1 MERLLLWD
9 APNMDMALSTLIGG
23 KPTPHQRPDLGALY
37 DWFVRRGDERDTH
50 EAAVFVNVPTHLAE
64 RMTGWV
70 MWLNET
76 GYRVFAKPKDGASDI
91 DDDIRTRLHGTDP
104 GELAEVV
111 LASHDAKAF
120 LEDGEMLA
128 AKGVT
133 VTVLGF
139 RELAP
144 RFARSELLNFV
155 DPEEVPELFDEP
167 PPRVRLDALPP
178 EGRWFEPPPDEP
190 LLDDG

>member
-1 MERLLLWD
+1 MQRLLLWD
-9 APNMDMALSTLIGG
+9 APNMDMTLSTLIGG
-23 KPTPHQRPDLGALY
+23 KPTPRQRPNLGVLFE
-37 DWFVRRGDERDTH
+37 WFGNGGAGTDEC

-76 GYRVFAKPKDGASDI
+76 GYRVFAKPKDGGSDI
-91 DDDIRTRLHGTDP
+91 DEDLRARLHGTDP

-120 LEDGEMLA
+120 LDDCETLA
-128 AKGVT
+128 GKGVV
-133 VTVLGF
+133 VTVIGF

-144 RFARSELLNFV
+144 RFARSESVRFLDL
-155 DPEEVPELFDEP
+155 DQIPGLFDEP

-190 LLDDG
+190 LLDDT

>member
-1 MERLLLWD
+1 MQRLLLWD
-9 APNMDMALSTLIGG
+9 APNMDMTLSTLIGG
-23 KPTPHQRPDLGALY
+23 KPSPRQRPDLGALI
-37 DWFVRRGDERDTH
+37 DWFLERGDPGDGH
-50 EAAVFVNVPTHLAE
+50 EAAVFVNVPAHLAE

-76 GYRVFAKPKDGASDI
+76 GYRVFAKPKEGASDI
-91 DDDIRTRLHGTDP
+91 DEDIRARLHAIEP
-104 GELAEVV
+104 GDLAEVV

-120 LEDGEMLA
+120 LEDCETLA
-128 AKGVT
+128 GKGVT

-144 RFARSELLNFV
+144 RFARSESVTFV
-155 DPEEVPELFDEP
+155 DLDEVAGLFDEP
-167 PPRVRLDALPP
+167 PPRVRLDALPI

-190 LLDDG
+190 LLDDA

>member
-1 MERLLLWD
+1 MQRLLLWD
-9 APNMDMALSTLIGG
+9 APNMDMTLSTLIGG
-23 KPTPHQRPDLGALY
+23 KPTPRQRPDLGALIE
-37 DWFVRRGDERDTH
+37 WFAARGSSEESH
-50 EAAVFVNVPTHLAE
+50 EAAVFVNVPAHLAE

-76 GYRVFAKPKDGASDI
+76 GYRVFAKPKEGASDI
-91 DDDIRTRLHGTDP
+91 DQDIRARLYAVEP
-104 GELAEVV
+104 AELAEVV

-120 LEDGEMLA
+120 LEDGETLA
-128 AKGVT
+128 SKGVS

-144 RFARSELLNFV
+144 RFARSETVTFV
-155 DPEEVPELFDEP
+155 DLDEIPDLFDEP
-167 PPRVRLDALPP
+167 PPRVRLDALPI

-190 LLDDG
+190 LLDDA

>member
-9 APNMDMALSTLIGG
+9 APNMDMTLSTLIGG
-23 KPTPHQRPDLGALY
+23 KPTPRQRPDLGGLY
-37 DWFVRRGDERDTH
+37 KWFVRRGDPGDTY
-50 EAAVFVNVPTHLAE
+50 EAGVFVNVPPHLAE

-76 GYRVFAKPKDGASDI
+76 GYRVFAKPKDGTSDI
-91 DDDIRTRLHGTDP
+91 DEDIRGRLHATEPD
-104 GELAEVV
+104 ELAEVL

-120 LEDGEMLA
+120 LEDCETLA
-128 AKGVT
+128 AKGVQ

-144 RFARSELLNFV
+144 RFARSEMLTFIDL
-155 DPEEVPELFDEP
+155 DEIPGLFDEP

-178 EGRWFEPPPDEP
+178 HGRWFEPPPEEP
-190 LLDDG
+190 LIDDG

>member
-1 MERLLLWD
+1 MQRLLLWD
-9 APNMDMALSTLIGG
+9 APNMDMTLSTLIGG
-23 KPTPHQRPDLGALY
+23 KPSPRQRPDLGALI
-37 DWFVRRGDERDTH
+37 DWFTERGDPDDAH
-50 EAAVFVNVPTHLAE
+50 EASVFVNVPGHLAE

-76 GYRVFAKPKDGASDI
+76 GYRVFAKPKDGSSDI
-91 DDDIRTRLHGTDP
+91 DDDIRARLHATEP

-120 LEDGEMLA
+120 LDDCETLS
-128 AKGVT
+128 AKGVA
-133 VTVLGF
+133 VTVIGF

-144 RFARSELLNFV
+144 RFARSDTLTFL
-155 DPEEVPELFDEP
+155 DLDEVPGLFDEP
-167 PPRVRLDALPP
+167 PPRVRLDALPA